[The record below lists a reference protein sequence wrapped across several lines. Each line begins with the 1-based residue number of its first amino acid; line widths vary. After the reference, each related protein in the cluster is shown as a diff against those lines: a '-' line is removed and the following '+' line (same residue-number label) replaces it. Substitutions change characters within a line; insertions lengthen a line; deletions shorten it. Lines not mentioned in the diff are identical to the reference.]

1 MGKEIQIHIGKE
13 VVTAELLTDLAPRTC
28 RAIEAA
34 LPITGLLNHAKLVDR
49 EVLFQVPF
57 FVDGRENDKRS
68 EKGDLGFSNARQT
81 ICMFYDD
88 TIPLGPCA
96 TFGRITGNLEGL
108 QREAAEC
115 WEKPGKR
122 IRITAKGR

>member
-1 MGKEIQIHIGKE
+1 MRKEISIQIGKE
-13 VVTAELLTDLAPRTC
+13 VCTAELLTDLAPRTC

-34 LPITGLLNHAKLVDR
+34 LPITGILHHAKLVDR

-68 EKGDLGFSNARQT
+68 EKADLGFSNARQT
-81 ICMFYDD
+81 ICIFYDD
-88 TIPLGPCA
+88 TVPLGPCA
-96 TFGRITGNLEGL
+96 TFGKITGNLEGL

-122 IRITAKGR
+122 ITITAKER